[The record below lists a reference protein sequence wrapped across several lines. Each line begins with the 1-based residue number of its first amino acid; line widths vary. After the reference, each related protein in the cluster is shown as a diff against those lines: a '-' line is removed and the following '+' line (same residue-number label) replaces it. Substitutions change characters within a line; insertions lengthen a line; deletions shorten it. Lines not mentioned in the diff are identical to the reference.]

1 MDMDI
6 ILTKRGNLFD
16 KEFRRTTYRQEIA
29 NMFKIVRFPSKLKS
43 FFDSLQNQF
52 HFNHFE
58 YFQTLVL
65 LIIFSWERR
74 NITALY
80 RHLDNRSQPHRS
92 RFNNF
97 LNVGRWNPPV
107 VLQLKAYELLSNLN
121 PRKGD
126 VIEFILDDSKKQ
138 KRGKAM
144 EAVSWIH
151 DPLTGRNIRGH
162 QYVTATIRFRG
173 YTIPFGIRIY
183 IKKEDCPGLK
193 RKFKKT
199 TQLAAELISEFE
211 PPEGVHVRVLFD
223 SYYLCPVVVKA
234 CRKKDFRFVS
244 TLKSNRNLFKNGRKL
259 KTGGYGS
266 RLFRRRPKKT
276 FSICKSK
283 GRVKYTYVDAG
294 WLNVSDLGR
303 LHVIFSRKKADPRIL
318 GLVTDDPKLSASQ
331 MIRTYDD
338 RWSIEVF
345 FKDSKQLLGLGQYQ
359 NVSYEAAVTHLHLVC
374 FAYALLTHVAISR
387 EGAQGKQKSI
397 ARLSTAGLQNE
408 VRRIVWDDLTDY
420 LKQFSSG
427 NQIVKELE
435 RLLIAA

>member
-1 MDMDI
+1 
-6 ILTKRGNLFD
+6 
-16 KEFRRTTYRQEIA
+16 
-29 NMFKIVRFPSKLKS
+29 MFKIVRFPSKLKS
-43 FFDSLQNQF
+43 FFGSLENQF

-65 LIIFSWERR
+65 LIIFAWGRR
-74 NITALY
+74 NISTLY
-80 RHLDNRSQPHRS
+80 RHLNNHCQPHRS

-97 LNVGRWNPPV
+97 LNVGRCNYQV
-107 VLQLKAYELLSNLN
+107 VLQMKAYELLGNLN
-121 PRKGD
+121 PRKGE

-138 KRGKAM
+138 KRGKM
-144 EAVSWIH
+144 MDAVNWIR

-173 YTIPFGIRIY
+173 HTIPFGIRLY
-183 IKKEDCPGLK
+183 IKQEDCPSLK

-211 PPEGVHVRVLFD
+211 PPEDLRVRVLFD

-234 CRKKDFRFVS
+234 CRRKGFRFVS

-276 FSICKSK
+276 LSISKAK
-283 GRVKYTYVDAG
+283 GRVKYSFVDAG

-303 LHVIFSRKKADPRIL
+303 LHVVFSRKNRDRKVL
-318 GLVTDDPKLSASQ
+318 GLVTDEAKLSASQ

-338 RWSIEVF
+338 LWSIEVF
-345 FKDSKQLLGLGQYQ
+345 FKDGKQLLGLGQYQ
-359 NVSYEAAVTHLHLVC
+359 NASLEAAVTHLHLVC
-374 FAYALLTHVAISR
+374 FAYALLTHVAITR
-387 EGAQGKQKSI
+387 ERCTRKTEINCPA
-397 ARLSTAGLQNE
+397 
-408 VRRIVWDDLTDY
+408 VYRRPSKRSASYCL
-420 LKQFSSG
+420 G
-427 NQIVKELE
+427 
-435 RLLIAA
+435 